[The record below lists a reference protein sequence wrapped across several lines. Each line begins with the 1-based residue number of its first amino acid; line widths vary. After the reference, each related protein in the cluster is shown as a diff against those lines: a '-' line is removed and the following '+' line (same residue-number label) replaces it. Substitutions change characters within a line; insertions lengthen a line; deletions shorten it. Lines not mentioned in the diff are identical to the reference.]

1 MKHNLNFLSIKL
13 DYTALG
19 DCSVSHSLSLELDV
33 AELARLAIRVDRE
46 LSRLDSSELLEGLA
60 QLLLS
65 DFWVNRLDHDVCLW
79 LHLFVLLDVAANKA
93 IAKFCVVKLSSAAS
107 GLSLVVEVQEAITVL
122 AFRLLVNTNQSS
134 LDVVAKALDMFE

>member
-19 DCSVSHSLSLELDV
+19 DRSVCHSLSLELDV

-46 LSRLDSSELLEGLA
+46 LSRLDSAELLEGLA

-79 LHLFVLLDVAANKA
+79 LHFFVLLDVAANKA
-93 IAKFCVVKLSSAAS
+93 IAKFCV
-107 GLSLVVEVQEAITVL
+107 I
-122 AFRLLVNTNQSS
+122 
-134 LDVVAKALDMFE
+134 